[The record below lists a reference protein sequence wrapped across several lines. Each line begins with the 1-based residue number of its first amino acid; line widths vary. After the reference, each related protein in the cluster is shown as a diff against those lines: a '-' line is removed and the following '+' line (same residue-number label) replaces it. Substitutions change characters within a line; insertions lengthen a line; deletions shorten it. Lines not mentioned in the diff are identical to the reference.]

1 MIGLPGVASGSTQH
15 LAVDAPATR
24 SSDRPPFLPVP
35 GLSVYSTTR
44 REREGGGE
52 RVLSSRWIS
61 IPPATQTTA
70 LLPYYSRVRISI
82 RA

>member
-52 RVLSSRWIS
+52 NVC
-61 IPPATQTTA
+61 
-70 LLPYYSRVRISI
+70 
-82 RA
+82 